1 MRFYL
6 LFLAFVAFNF
16 QLLAQFSPNN
26 GVKDSEAEII
36 ALKNVT
42 IYISP
47 SKRLEKATVIIS
59 KGKIVEVER
68 NASIPKGA
76 VVYEMDGKTIVP
88 SFIELYANVG
98 LPKNGENNFS
108 IHPKIDNSKKNAYYW
123 NESIHPELEA
133 SKFYNS
139 DSKVNENYIKS
150 GFGFALTHFQDGISR
165 GSGALVS
172 LGNSTDKSPILNA
185 NTATFYSFSK
195 GSANESYPSSQM
207 GSIALLRQAFYD
219 LKYYSENEVDEAAVS
234 LEKWKQSL
242 VLPSFFKTDDKWEI
256 LRAAKIAT
264 EFSQKFNYIGSGNEY
279 LATKEL
285 KKLNSPLVI
294 PINFPEAFEVK
305 DPYIARQ
312 IPLSDLKHW
321 ELAPSNPAILKK
333 AGINFCISSNGLKSP
348 ESFWKNLQKAISR
361 GLSKEDALA
370 ALTTNPA
377 KIIGMEKEIGDLENG
392 KWASFAVY
400 TNDPFEGDA
409 TLLEMWHLGEQK
421 VLKELPT
428 TTILGKYSVNID
440 GNKYHIEVTGTNEKP
455 AGKIQTV
462 KTKFDPKT
470 KQTKRDT
477 IVQTVYVA
485 LHQNDVT
492 FQFICDD
499 ENFKGSINLHG
510 KVSHNGG
517 IIEGDGAMPNG
528 KWLQWSAIRMD
539 KTEEKSEN
547 SKIKVD
553 SSFKAK
559 VWFPNMAYGMD
570 TIPEVRTVV
579 FKNATVWTNESEGII
594 ENATVVTENGKIKA
608 VGKGNVNIPSKAII
622 IDAKG
627 KHVTSGIID
636 EHSHIAISKG
646 VNEGGQAVSAEVS
659 IGDVVNPD
667 DINIYRQLS
676 GGVTA
681 AQLLHGSAN
690 PIGGQSALIKLKW
703 GHSPEEMLIPN
714 APKFIKC
721 ALGENVK
728 QSNWGDYNSSRFPQT
743 RMGVEQVFYDGFTRA
758 KAYQDEWLKYSTGVT
773 SSGKMPRKDLELEV
787 LSEILDAK
795 RFITCHSYVQ
805 SEINMLMHVADS
817 MHFKIN
823 TFTHILEGYK
833 VADKMKAHGVG
844 GSTFADWWAYKF
856 EVNDAIPYNANLM
869 SEQGVVVAINSDDAE
884 MGRRLNQ
891 EAAKSVKYG
900 GMSEEDAWKMVTLNP
915 AKLLHL
921 DSRMGSLK
929 VGKDADIVL
938 WSDNPLSIDSKVEMT
953 IVDGKILYNR
963 ADAAKL
969 EARNAAEKARIISKM
984 LDSNEKGEAT
994 KPFFKKRRRHFHC
1007 DTLGEEGTE
1016 SENEH

>member
-6 LFLAFVAFNF
+6 LFFAFVATNF
-16 QLLAQFSPNN
+16 QFLSQYSPSN
-26 GVKDSEAEII
+26 GVKDSKPEFI
-36 ALKNVT
+36 ALKNGSV
-42 IYISP
+42 YINP
-47 SKRLEKATVIIS
+47 NKKLDNAIVLIS
-59 KGKIVEVER
+59 EGKIVEIGKNV
-68 NASIPKGA
+68 SIPKGA
-76 VVYEMDGKTIVP
+76 VVLDLEGRTIVP
-88 SFIELYANVG
+88 AFVELYSNLG
-98 LPKNGENNFS
+98 LPKKGERNFTF
-108 IHPKIDNSKKNAYYW
+108 HPTLENSKKGAYYW
-123 NESIHPELEA
+123 NEAIHPEVEA
-133 SKFYNS
+133 GNYYEIDYKS
-139 DSKVNENYIKS
+139 NEQFVKS
-150 GFGFALTHFQDGISR
+150 GFGYALTHFHDGIAR
-165 GSGALVS
+165 GTGALVS
-172 LGNSTDKSPILNA
+172 LGNNSENSQILNA
-185 NTATFYSFSK
+185 NAASFYSFSK
-195 GSANESYPSSQM
+195 GSSNQSYPSSQM

-219 LKYYSENEVDEAAVS
+219 LKYYSVNKGDEAAVT
-234 LEKWKQSL
+234 LEKWKNSL

-256 LRAAKIAT
+256 LRAAKISR
-264 EFSQKFNYIGSGNEY
+264 EFEQKFNYVGSGNEY

-285 KKLNSPLVI
+285 KRLNSSIVI
-294 PINFPEAFEVK
+294 PIDFPEAFEVK

-321 ELAPSNPAILKK
+321 ELAPSNPAILKRE
-333 AGINFCISSNGLKSP
+333 GISFCITVDGLKSA
-348 ESFWKNLQKAISR
+348 ESFWTNLHKAISR
-361 GLSKEDALA
+361 GLKKEDALA

-377 KIIGMEKEIGDLENG
+377 QLLGMSNEIGDLENG
-392 KWASFAVY
+392 KWASFAIY
-400 TNDPFEGDA
+400 TSDPFETEA
-409 TLLEMWHLGEQK
+409 TLLEMWNLGEQNII
-421 VLKELPT
+421 KELPT
-428 TTILGKYSVNID
+428 TSILGKYSVNID
-440 GNKYHIEVTGTNEKP
+440 GNKYQIDVTGTNEKP
-455 AGKIQTV
+455 TGKIQTV
-462 KTKFDPKT
+462 KYIYDPKT
-470 KQTKRDT
+470 KQNKKDT
-477 IVQTVYVA
+477 VVQVVYVA
-485 LHQNDVT
+485 LNQNDVT
-492 FQFICDD
+492 FQFNCNDA
-499 ENFKGSINLHG
+499 NYKGSVNLHG

-517 IIEGDGAMPNG
+517 IIEGDASVPTG

-539 KTEEKSEN
+539 KADAKSDFT
-547 SKIKVD
+547 KIKAD

-570 TIPEVRTVV
+570 TIPQVKTIV
-579 FKNATVWTNESEGII
+579 FKNATVWTNEAEGIL

-608 VGKGNVNIPSKAII
+608 VGKGNLNIPSKAVI
-622 IDAKG
+622 IDANG

-728 QSNWGDYNSSRFPQT
+728 QSNWGDYSASRFPQT
-743 RMGVEQVFYDGFTRA
+743 RMGVEQVFYDGFA
-758 KAYQDEWLKYSTGVT
+758 KARVYKDEWRLY
-773 SSGKMPRKDLELEV
+773 SSGVGGVKMPRKDLELEV

-900 GMSEEDAWKMVTLNP
+900 GMTEENAWKMVTLNP

-921 DSRMGSLK
+921 DDRMGSLK

-938 WSDNPLSIDSKVEMT
+938 WSDNPLSIEAKVEMT
-953 IVDGKILYNR
+953 VVDGKILYNR
-963 ADAAKL
+963 ADASKL
-969 EARNAAEKARIISKM
+969 EERNAVEKARIISKM
-984 LDSNEKGEAT
+984 LESNEKGEAS
-994 KPFFKKRRRHFHC
+994 KPFVKKRRRHFHC